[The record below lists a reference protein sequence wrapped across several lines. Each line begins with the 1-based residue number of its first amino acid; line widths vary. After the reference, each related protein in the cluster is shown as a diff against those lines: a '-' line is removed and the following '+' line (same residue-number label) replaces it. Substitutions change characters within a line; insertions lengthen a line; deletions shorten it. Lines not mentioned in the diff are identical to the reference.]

1 MRWWIPVLCAF
12 ACTPAACNDDSADT
26 RPDDGGTDLADTG
39 HDTPPAEDG
48 AAPDAEDDSG
58 TADVTDDSSTADVAP
73 GDPLPDDAQ
82 IIYLHHSTGEVIW
95 EGGVAAAVAAYDD
108 ANGTSYAITERAF
121 PSGDPYPWEN
131 YPYDYWNI
139 WVGHAGPD
147 PYLTEPTLEIL
158 TAQYAVIM
166 FKHCFPVSGIEPDG
180 TPDIASEDKTLA
192 NYKLQY
198 NALKAKLRSFPNVR
212 FVVWTGAALLS
223 AETSPEQADR
233 AKQFFDWVKS
243 TWDEKGDNIY
253 VWDFFGLETDGGK
266 YLLKAH
272 GSGDSHPNE
281 AFAAEVAPFFGQRLI
296 DVIGGTG
303 DTASIAGSA
312 R

>member
-1 MRWWIPVLCAF
+1 MKKAF
-12 ACTPAACNDDSADT
+12 FGIVSILLALGPTPMVS
-26 RPDDGGTDLADTG
+26 
-39 HDTPPAEDG
+39 
-48 AAPDAEDDSG
+48 AAPKDQA
-58 TADVTDDSSTADVAP
+58 
-73 GDPLPDDAQ
+73 PLPASTK
-82 IIYLHHSTGEVIW
+82 IIFLHHSTGEVIW
-95 EGGVAAAVAAYDD
+95 NGGVPDWFAAYNS
-108 ANGTSYAITERAF
+108 AHGTRYSIEERAF
-121 PSGDPYPWEN
+121 PSGDPYPWNN

-139 WVGHAGPD
+139 WVKHAGRSA
-147 PYLTEPTLEIL
+147 YKGEPTLEML
-158 TAQYAVIM
+158 TKEYQLIV

-180 TPDIASEDKTLA
+180 TPDIASEEKTLA

-233 AKQFFDWVKS
+233 AKLFFDWVKS

-253 VWDFFGLETDGGK
+253 VWDFFALETDSGK
-266 YLLKAH
+266 YLSKAH
-272 GSGDSHPNE
+272 GSGDSHPNDD
-281 AFAAEVAPFFGQRLI
+281 FAAEVAPFFGQRLI

-303 DTASIAGSA
+303 DTANIAGSA